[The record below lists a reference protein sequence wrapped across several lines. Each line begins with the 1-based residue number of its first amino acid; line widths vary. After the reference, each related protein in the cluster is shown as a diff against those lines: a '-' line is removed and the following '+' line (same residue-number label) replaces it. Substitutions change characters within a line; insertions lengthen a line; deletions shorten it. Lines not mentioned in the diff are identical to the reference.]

1 MNSEAPQISAVIPAF
16 KRADSVLKLLTD
28 LYLQEG
34 CTFEIIVVDDHS
46 PEDIQTP
53 ILKAFPL
60 TRFFRNEVNGGPCVS
75 RNRGIREARGEFIV
89 GIDSDVTVPDKTLF
103 MRIVKTFRE
112 FPEAAALALRVMSPD
127 GITDDGPRWAHPF
140 PIKPYAEQWVWT
152 DYLSGTGYAF
162 RRQPLAH
169 RSLYPEL
176 LYMHHEEVEMSYRI
190 LEEGG
195 PLLHCPDLQ
204 LLHHP
209 HPVANRN
216 RNETYFNPRNYILLA
231 AGLFPWPRAI
241 IYLSPRIP
249 KQFLRALFNRHL
261 GSFFEAMFDAFKLLP
276 HRLKERNPIKRSTL
290 REITRLR
297 KSPIVAR
304 VSAVSPAASAKN

>member
-1 MNSEAPQISAVIPAF
+1 MNSEIPLISAVIPAF
-16 KRADSVLKLLTD
+16 KRSDSVLKLLAD
-28 LYLQEG
+28 IYRQEG
-34 CTFEIIVVDDHS
+34 CTFEVIVVDDHS
-46 PEDIQTP
+46 PEDIRTP
-53 ILKAFPL
+53 ILNAFPQ
-60 TRFFRNEVNGGPCVS
+60 TRFFRNETNGGPCVS

-103 MRIVKTFRE
+103 ARIATTFRQY
-112 FPEAAALALRVMSPD
+112 PEAMALALRVMASD
-127 GITDDGPRWAHPF
+127 GLADDGPRWAHPF
-140 PIKPYAEQWVWT
+140 PIKPYADQWVWT

-190 LEEGG
+190 LDEGG

-231 AGLFPWPRAI
+231 AGLFPWSRALV
-241 IYLSPRIP
+241 YLSPRIP

-261 GSFFEAMFDAFKLLP
+261 GNFFEAMRDALKLLP
-276 HRLKERNPIKRSTL
+276 RRLKERAPIKRSTL
-290 REITRLR
+290 REISRLR
-297 KSPIVAR
+297 KSPRVAR
-304 VSAVSPAASAKN
+304 PASQPPASTQTA